1 MVALGSV
8 FSLTL
13 KKISWKSWLSQSY
26 ISPFFSII
34 SFQSG
39 NADSSVKTATHPKK
53 KLKKI
58 SGSAYLSFCVE
69 PRGGVAEATGI
80 RLEKFWILQLQ
91 AYMPFVQNDEMKI
104 FEKETATS
112 KSDALREN
120 W

>member
-53 KLKKI
+53 IKKKI
-58 SGSAYLSFCVE
+58 SGSAHLSFCVE
-69 PRGGVAEATGI
+69 PRGGVAESTGF
-80 RLEKFWILQLQ
+80 RLVKFWILQLQ

-120 W
+120 